1 MSKKLVDLYMPPDID
16 DGYILSPN
24 KGFRLAIIAPS
35 NSGKSFLIS
44 KMLLTDHPFLKK
56 AFYKVHFIDPTF
68 LHTTQKNPY
77 KYIDIP
83 DENVYEE
90 CNDATISHIFNAIP
104 RNPNTDEVLPS
115 LCVLDDT
122 GQLSRNGLLARRMF
136 IKARHYG
143 VSIIGSFQKL
153 SFLPLPVRQSLSHII
168 LFKSQ
173 NKKML
178 EEFCEEFMPYDK
190 EVNMAIIK
198 YATTPDNDYPYP
210 FLFCDLTNN
219 KFYKG
224 FDLEIKV
231 KDNFMEPEEEEEL
244 E

>member
-1 MSKKLVDLYMPPDID
+1 MSKKLVDLHFPPDED
-16 DGYILSPN
+16 DGFILSPN

-44 KMLLTDHPFLKK
+44 KLLLSEHPFLRK

-68 LHTTQKNPY
+68 KHTSQKNPY
-77 KYIDIP
+77 QYIDVP
-83 DENVYEE
+83 DENVFEE
-90 CNDATISHIFNAIP
+90 VSDDVINHIFSAVP
-104 RNPNTDEVLPS
+104 RNPNNDAILPS
-115 LCVLDDT
+115 LLVCDDT
-122 GQLSRNGLLARRMF
+122 GQIARNSTLSRKMF

-153 SFLPLPVRQSLSHII
+153 SFLPLPIRQSLSHII

-178 EEFCEEFMPYDK
+178 EEFAEEFMPWDRDT
-190 EVNMAIIK
+190 NMTIIK
-198 YATTPDNDYPYP
+198 YATTSDADNKYP
-210 FLFCDLTNN
+210 FLFCDLQNN

-224 FDLEIKV
+224 FDTLINV
-231 KDNFMEPEEEEEL
+231 KDGLFDDDEAS
-244 E
+244 